1 MSLPSPAVEDVAPL
15 LLPACLQ
22 HRAPARYEILDRW
35 QRRVFPTL
43 AGYRLKPGG
52 EYQLRVET
60 QDGNPQG
67 WRLHIAPPP
76 KFVDWPA
83 ADAARGNARVLSI
96 RTRDYLR
103 DHWLQLLDSS
113 AVVLALKLEFDDAR
127 QPYTFEIPVVLARRW
142 LYAPLL
148 LGTALGG
155 ALAAAPPPWPW
166 PWRAGLVV
174 SAALSAAAL
183 CWLADLF
190 RCHLRASRLV
200 QSAASAA
207 RCACGTPERLS

>member
-1 MSLPSPAVEDVAPL
+1 MSRPLDELPRS

-22 HRAPARYEILDRW
+22 RRAPARYEIVDQR

-52 EYQLRVET
+52 EYQLRVQM
-60 QDGNPQG
+60 QDADPRG
-67 WRLHIAPPP
+67 WRLRIAPPP
-76 KFVDWPA
+76 RFIDWPA
-83 ADAARGNARVLSI
+83 DDAPLDKARVLSV

-113 AVVLALKLEFDDAR
+113 TVELSLKIEFEDAR
-127 QPYTFEIPVVLARRW
+127 PSYTFQIPVVLARRW

-148 LGTALGG
+148 LGGVLTALPLPWPLPWRIALVAAG
-155 ALAAAPPPWPW
+155 ALAT
-166 PWRAGLVV
+166 GV
-174 SAALSAAAL
+174 L

-190 RCHLRASRLV
+190 RCHRRARRFVDEL
-200 QSAASAA
+200 
-207 RCACGTPERLS
+207 LD

>member
-1 MSLPSPAVEDVAPL
+1 
-15 LLPACLQ
+15 
-22 HRAPARYEILDRW
+22 
-35 QRRVFPTL
+35 
-43 AGYRLKPGG
+43 
-52 EYQLRVET
+52 
-60 QDGNPQG
+60 
-67 WRLHIAPPP
+67 
-76 KFVDWPA
+76 VDWPA

>member
-1 MSLPSPAVEDVAPL
+1 MSSSPLAVDGVSRP

-22 HRAPARYEILDRW
+22 HRAPARYEIMDRW

-76 KFVDWPA
+76 RFIDWPA
-83 ADAARGNARVLSI
+83 ADAPRGKARVLSI

-113 AVVLALKLEFDDAR
+113 AVELALKIEFDDAR

-142 LYAPLL
+142 LYAPILL
-148 LGTALGG
+148 AGVLAAIPVPWPLPWRAAMVGAG
-155 ALAAAPPPWPW
+155 ALAAA
-166 PWRAGLVV
+166 L
-174 SAALSAAAL
+174 L
-183 CWLADLF
+183 CWFADLI
-190 RCHLRASRLV
+190 RCHRRARRLV
-200 QSAASAA
+200 ANLAK
-207 RCACGTPERLS
+207 GD